1 MKDLR
6 NAIAR
11 DLREIVDL
19 WGSLFDEAVNR
30 ADDRSQ
36 IPGGDA
42 MVMLGPA
49 ANYLRWEDQ
58 IDEAER
64 LYFEGLAGWIELSDE
79 DSDPAPPLL
88 VLGKWD
94 EIVRTERG
102 QIGLERITVESSARF
117 LSKSLDWICGEDLTG
132 RPYFMPAEDM
142 ARDLAALRSRL
153 EAVLHDG
160 IRHDSSAAACF
171 KDVGTVDEPKVCGG
185 QLVRRTLDRRDC
197 PHVERAL
204 RMAKGKA
211 DPVEVLRQTLIAFPE
226 DEAAHRRCDQGGR
239 DDVYRCNR
247 CRGFYTEAEY
257 WLAVR
262 THYERQAG

>member
-1 MKDLR
+1 MNELS
-6 NAIAR
+6 NQIAR

-19 WGSLFDEAVNR
+19 WGSLFDEAVHR
-30 ADDRSQ
+30 ASDRSH

-42 MVMLGPA
+42 MVMMGPA
-49 ANYLRWEDQ
+49 ASMEQWEELVN
-58 IDEAER
+58 EAEQMF
-64 LYFEGLAGWIELSDE
+64 YEGLAPWITLDDSDA
-79 DSDPAPPLL
+79 DPAPPLL

-94 EIVRTERG
+94 EIVRRERG
-102 QIGLERITVESSARF
+102 NSSMQRVSVESAARY
-117 LSKSLDWICGEDLTG
+117 LSRSLHWITGEDMLG
-132 RPYFMPAEDM
+132 RPYFLPAENM
-142 ARDLAALRSRL
+142 AQDLAELRSRL

-160 IRHDSSAAACF
+160 IRHDRSAAACF
-171 KDVGTVDEPKVCGG
+171 KDVGTPAEPKMCGG
-185 QLVRRTLDRRDC
+185 QLVRRTLDRHDC

-226 DEAAHRRCDQGGR
+226 DEAAHRECDQGGR
-239 DDVYRCNR
+239 DHVYRCQR